1 MELIIADFLKILIPA
16 ALVLYAMYLTV
27 KSFLDKEF
35 QQKALSLKSSDRE
48 VLLPIRLQAFERMVL
63 FLERITPNNML
74 LRLNDSRYSAREF
87 QQVLVH
93 EMREEYNHNLSQQV
107 YMSDE
112 SWAAVRGA
120 MEEVI
125 AMINQAADELPED
138 ARSIDLSRVV
148 LQKAIDRQLDPT
160 GRALHRLKQEIRTI
174 F

>member
-1 MELIIADFLKILIPA
+1 MEVLEDLLKIIVPA
-16 ALVLYAMYLTV
+16 ALVLYAMYLMV
-27 KSFLDKEF
+27 KSFLEKEF
-35 QQKALSLKSSDRE
+35 QQKALEVKGRDRE

-63 FLERITPNNML
+63 FLERITPNNLL

-93 EMREEYNHNLSQQV
+93 EVREEYSHNLSQQV

-112 SWAAVRGA
+112 SWLAVRNA

-125 AMINQAADELPED
+125 ALINQAAEGLPDD
-138 ARSIDLSRVV
+138 ARSLELSRAV
-148 LQKAIDRQLDPT
+148 LQKAIDQQKDPV
-160 GRALHRLKQEIRTI
+160 GQALFRIKQEIRTI

>member
-1 MELIIADFLKILIPA
+1 MEILAELLKIIVPA
-16 ALVLYAMYLTV
+16 ALVLYAMYLVV

-35 QQKALSLKSSDRE
+35 QQKALSIKAGDRQ
-48 VLLPIRLQAFERMVL
+48 VLLPIRLQAFERIVL
-63 FLERITPNNML
+63 FLERITPNNLL

-93 EMREEYNHNLSQQV
+93 EVREEYSHNLSQQV

-112 SWAAVRGA
+112 SWAAVRSA

-125 AMINQAADELPED
+125 ALINRASEELPED
-138 ARSIDLSRVV
+138 ARSLDLSRAI
-148 LQKAIDRQLDPT
+148 LQKAVDQQKDPT
-160 GRALHRLKQEIRTI
+160 GQALFRLKQEIRSI

>member
-1 MELIIADFLKILIPA
+1 MEILAELLKIIVPA
-16 ALVLYAMYLTV
+16 ALVLYAMYLVV

-35 QQKALSLKSSDRE
+35 QQKALSIKTGDRQ
-48 VLLPIRLQAFERMVL
+48 VLLPIRLQAFERIVL
-63 FLERITPNNML
+63 FLERITPNNLL

-93 EMREEYNHNLSQQV
+93 EVREEYSHNLSQQV

-112 SWAAVRGA
+112 SWAAVRSA

-125 AMINQAADELPED
+125 ALINQASEELPED
-138 ARSIDLSRVV
+138 ARSLDLSRAV
-148 LQKAIDRQLDPT
+148 LQKAIEQQKDPT
-160 GRALHRLKQEIRTI
+160 GQALFRLKQEIRSI

>member
-1 MELIIADFLKILIPA
+1 MELVADLLKIVIPA
-16 ALVLYAMYLTV
+16 ALVLYGMFLLV

-35 QQKALSLKSSDRE
+35 QQKALEVKGRDRE

-93 EMREEYNHNLSQQV
+93 EVREEYNHNLSQQV

-112 SWAAVRGA
+112 SWGAVRTA

-125 AMINQAADELPED
+125 ALINQTAEELPEE
-138 ARSIDLSRVV
+138 ARSLDLSRSV
-148 LQKAIDRQLDPT
+148 LQKAIDRQQDPT

>member
-1 MELIIADFLKILIPA
+1 MEILAELLKIIVPA
-16 ALVLYAMYLTV
+16 ALVLYAMYLVV

-35 QQKALSLKSSDRE
+35 QQKALSIKTGDRQ
-48 VLLPIRLQAFERMVL
+48 VLLPIRLQAFERIVL
-63 FLERITPNNML
+63 FLERITPNNLL

-93 EMREEYNHNLSQQV
+93 EVREEYSHNLSQQV

-112 SWAAVRGA
+112 SWAGVRSA

-125 AMINQAADELPED
+125 ALINQASEELPED
-138 ARSIDLSRVV
+138 ARSLDLSRAV
-148 LQKAIDRQLDPT
+148 LQKAIEQQKDPT
-160 GRALHRLKQEIRTI
+160 GQALFRLKQEIRSI

>member
-1 MELIIADFLKILIPA
+1 MEVIIADLLKILIPA
-16 ALVLYAMYLTV
+16 ALVLYAMFLMV

-35 QQKALSLKSSDRE
+35 QQKALEVRSTDRQ

-93 EMREEYNHNLSQQV
+93 EVREEYNHNLSQQV

-112 SWAAVRGA
+112 SWAAVRTA

-125 AMINQAADELPED
+125 ALINQSADELAED
-138 ARSIDLSRVV
+138 ARSLDLSRVV
-148 LQKAIDRQLDPT
+148 LQKAIDRQQDPT
-160 GRALHRLKQEIRTI
+160 GRALYRLKQEIRTI

>member
-1 MELIIADFLKILIPA
+1 MELLLADFLKILVPA
-16 ALVLYAMYLTV
+16 ALVLYAMYLVV

-35 QQKALSLKSSDRE
+35 QQKALSIKSADRE
-48 VLLPIRLQAFERMVL
+48 VLLPIRLQAFERVVL
-63 FLERITPNNML
+63 FLERITPNNLL

-93 EMREEYNHNLSQQV
+93 EVREEYNHNLSQQV

-112 SWAAVRGA
+112 SWSQVRAA

-125 AMINQAADELPED
+125 ALINGAAESLPEE
-138 ARSIDLSRVV
+138 ARSLELSRAV
-148 LQKAIDRQLDPT
+148 LQKAIDNQKDPT
-160 GRALHRLKQEIRTI
+160 GQALYRIKQEIRTI

>member
-1 MELIIADFLKILIPA
+1 MELIIADLLKILIPA
-16 ALVLYAMYLTV
+16 GLVLYAMFLMV

-35 QQKALSLKSSDRE
+35 QQKALEARSTDRQ

-93 EMREEYNHNLSQQV
+93 EVREEYNHNLSQQV

-112 SWAAVRGA
+112 SWTAVRTA

-125 AMINQAADELPED
+125 ALINQSADELAED
-138 ARSIDLSRVV
+138 ARSLDLSRVV
-148 LQKAIDRQLDPT
+148 LQKAIDRQQDPT
-160 GRALHRLKQEIRTI
+160 GRALYRLKQEIRTI